1 VTAETNQGRRIV
13 ASKSN
18 VYAGVA
24 GYFGRADQAGAV
36 GVFTRPAETER
47 WEHVLRDQEA
57 YTVNVHPTNPNVVF
71 AGTAD
76 GVYRSTDRGQSFRRT
91 NFPRQGMQIWSF
103 LVDANDRNLIYAGG
117 SPISVYRSEDMGETW
132 RALPNPGMPDRAA
145 MPFACRVMRMAQ
157 HPSKPGT
164 IFAALEV
171 NGVMRT
177 TDGGESWSDCST
189 DLIRLAQL
197 PHLKSKIVSD
207 TFNEGMLDGHAI
219 AISPADPDKAIV
231 AVRMGLFESGDGGQS
246 WRDMEVGRFS
256 PTTYGR
262 DIKVSPQDGNTL
274 YAALSV
280 AASSKDGGVYRSTDK
295 GRTWQRFDRVQ
306 VHGTIMSVALHQTDP
321 DQVYLGA
328 RYDGEIFGTEDGGA
342 TWESLPLPVG
352 VKDIYSVAVG

>member
-1 VTAETNQGRRIV
+1 V

-24 GYFGRADQAGAV
+24 GNVANADQKGAV
-36 GVFTRPAETER
+36 GVFARPAETGR
-47 WEHVLRDQEA
+47 WEHVLTEHET
-57 YTVNVHPTNPNVVF
+57 YTVNVHPTNPNMVF

-76 GVYRSTDRGQSFRRT
+76 GVYRSTDRGKTFQRA
-91 NFPRQGMQIWSF
+91 NFPDKGVQIWSF
-103 LVDANDRNLIYAGG
+103 LVDNNDPRLIYAGG
-117 SPISVYRSEDMGETW
+117 SPISLYRSEDTGETW
-132 RALPNPGMPDRAA
+132 RALPNPGLPDRAV

-164 IFAALEV
+164 LFAALEV
-171 NGVMRT
+171 NGVIRS

-207 TFNEGMLDGHAI
+207 TYNEGMLDGHAI
-219 AISPADPDKAIV
+219 AISPSDPNKVIV
-231 AVRMGLFESGDGGQS
+231 AVRMGLFETEDGGRT
-246 WRDMEVGRFS
+246 WTDMEVGRFS

-262 DIKVSPQDGNTL
+262 DIKVSPVDGGTL
-274 YAALSV
+274 YTALSV
-280 AASSKDGGVYRSTDK
+280 AAASKDGGVYRSTAK
-295 GRTWQRFDRVQ
+295 GATWSRFERVQ

-321 DQVYLGA
+321 NQVYLGA
-328 RYDGEIFGTEDGGA
+328 RYDGEIHGTEDGGA
-342 TWESLPLPVG
+342 TWEALPLPAG

>member
-1 VTAETNQGRRIV
+1 MM

-24 GYFGRADQAGAV
+24 GYVGRADQKGAV
-36 GVFTRPAETER
+36 GVFSRQADTGR
-47 WEHVLRDQEA
+47 WEHVLTEHDT
-57 YTVNVHPTNPNVVF
+57 YTVNIHPTDSNVVF

-76 GVYRSTDRGQSFRRT
+76 GVYRSTNRGKTFQRT
-91 NFPRQGMQIWSF
+91 NFPDKGVQIWSF
-103 LVDANDRNLIYAGG
+103 LVDAQDRKLIYAGG
-117 SPISVYRSEDMGETW
+117 SPISIYRSEDCGETW
-132 RALPNPGMPDRAA
+132 RTMPNPGMPDRAV

-177 TDGGESWSDCST
+177 TDGGESWTDCST
-189 DLIRLAQL
+189 DLIRLAQQ

-219 AISPADPDKAIV
+219 AISPAEPDRVIV
-231 AVRMGLFESGDGGQS
+231 AVRMGLFETSDAGNT
-246 WRDMEVGRFS
+246 WRDMEIGRFS

-280 AASSKDGGVYRSTDK
+280 AAASKEGGIYRSTDK
-295 GRTWQRFDRVQ
+295 GESWKRFDKVQ
-306 VHGTIMSVALHQTDP
+306 VHGTIMSVALHHTDP
-321 DQVYLGA
+321 DQVYIGA
-328 RYDGEIFGTEDGGA
+328 RYDGEINGTADGGK
-342 TWESLPLPVG
+342 TWESMPLPSG
-352 VKDIYSVAVG
+352 VKDLYSVAVG